1 MTTATETVSEPALLR
16 SMPPPRNDRW
26 VAKRALIGLALLLAF
41 AFGGAMLFD
50 ASIDANAEGADSGYS
65 EE

>member
-1 MTTATETVSEPALLR
+1 MTTATETASAPAMLR
-16 SMPPPRNDRW
+16 DMPAHRNGRW